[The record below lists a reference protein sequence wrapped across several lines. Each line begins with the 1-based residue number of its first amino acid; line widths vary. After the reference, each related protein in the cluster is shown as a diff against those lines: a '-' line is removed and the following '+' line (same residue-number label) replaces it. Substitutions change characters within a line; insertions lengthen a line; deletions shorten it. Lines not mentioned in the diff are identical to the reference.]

1 MCFLCISL
9 FANAK
14 NMDNMK
20 EDTIKEGDKL
30 VVVWSS
36 ADPLVAER
44 MVLMYSHA
52 SKRNGWWDDVTIVIW
67 GPSAK
72 LIAED
77 DKIQIKLK
85 LMMEDGIEIR
95 ACKACSDAFGTTK
108 KLEELGYDVTYMGEP
123 LTSYLKSDA
132 KVITF

>member
-1 MCFLCISL
+1 MK
-9 FANAK
+9 K
-14 NMDNMK
+14 NSNNTMDR
-20 EDTIKEGDKL
+20 L

-36 ADPLVAER
+36 PDPFVAER

-52 SKRNGWWDDVTIVIW
+52 SKLNGWWDDITIIIW

-77 DKIQIKLK
+77 EKIQEKLK
-85 LMMEDGIEIR
+85 QMMKDGIEVR
-95 ACKACSDAFGTTK
+95 ACKACSDAFGTTE
-108 KLEELGYDVTYMGEP
+108 KLEELGYEVTYMGEP
-123 LTSYLKSDA
+123 LTEYLKSDA